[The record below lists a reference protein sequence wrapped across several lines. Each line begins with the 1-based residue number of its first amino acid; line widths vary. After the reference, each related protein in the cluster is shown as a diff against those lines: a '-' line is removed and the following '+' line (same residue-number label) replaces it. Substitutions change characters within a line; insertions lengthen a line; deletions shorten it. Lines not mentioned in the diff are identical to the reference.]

1 MLGVWDAVDG
11 VIALGYENI
20 DDLFIL
26 NLDYISILVILS
38 RMSKINYMKRFILQY
53 KNKTMENNEIN
64 EMMPSLNASSS
75 PTSTSNSSKD
85 STSVN
90 IKKKDLSDPTVTANI
105 SKLGNVNINVIDEEV
120 VVKPEA
126 IIEPKDQKL
135 LNTYRM

>member
-1 MLGVWDAVDG
+1 
-11 VIALGYENI
+11 
-20 DDLFIL
+20 
-26 NLDYISILVILS
+26 
-38 RMSKINYMKRFILQY
+38 
-53 KNKTMENNEIN
+53 MENNEIN

-75 PTSTSNSSKD
+75 PTSTSNSKD

-126 IIEPKDQKL
+126 IIEPKDQETIKYL
-135 LNTYRM
+135 S

>member
-1 MLGVWDAVDG
+1 
-11 VIALGYENI
+11 
-20 DDLFIL
+20 
-26 NLDYISILVILS
+26 
-38 RMSKINYMKRFILQY
+38 
-53 KNKTMENNEIN
+53 MENNEIN

-126 IIEPKDQKL
+126 IIEPRTKKL

>member
-1 MLGVWDAVDG
+1 
-11 VIALGYENI
+11 
-20 DDLFIL
+20 
-26 NLDYISILVILS
+26 
-38 RMSKINYMKRFILQY
+38 
-53 KNKTMENNEIN
+53 MENNEIN

-90 IKKKDLSDPTVTANI
+90 IKRKIYDPTVTANI

-126 IIEPKDQKL
+126 IIEPRTKKL